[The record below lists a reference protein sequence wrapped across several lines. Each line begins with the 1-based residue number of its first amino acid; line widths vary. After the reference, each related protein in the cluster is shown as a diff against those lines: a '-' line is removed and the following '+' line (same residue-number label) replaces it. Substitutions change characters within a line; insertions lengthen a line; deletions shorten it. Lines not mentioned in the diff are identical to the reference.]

1 MVKFRI
7 VVSLSIF
14 VTTLLGFYSKIYSGY
29 GADWFNNS
37 LGGFFYEIFWCLL
50 FSMIFIKTRSWKI
63 ALNVFVFTCFLE
75 FLQLW
80 NLSILEMIRS
90 TFLGRTIIGTT
101 FVSSDFIYY
110 FFGSL
115 ASWILLNWIKK
126 ITNSG
131 RT

>member
-1 MVKFRI
+1 MTKFKI
-7 VVSLSIF
+7 TVLLSIIIITF
-14 VTTLLGFYSKIYSGY
+14 LGFFSKFYSGY
-29 GADWFNNS
+29 GASWFNNS

-50 FSMIFIKTRSWKI
+50 FSLIFTKTKSWKI
-63 ALNVFVFTCFLE
+63 ALNVFVFTCILE

-80 NLSILEMIRS
+80 NPSILDLIRS

-115 ASWILLNWIKK
+115 TSWILLNLIRK
-126 ITNSG
+126 ITNS
-131 RT
+131 